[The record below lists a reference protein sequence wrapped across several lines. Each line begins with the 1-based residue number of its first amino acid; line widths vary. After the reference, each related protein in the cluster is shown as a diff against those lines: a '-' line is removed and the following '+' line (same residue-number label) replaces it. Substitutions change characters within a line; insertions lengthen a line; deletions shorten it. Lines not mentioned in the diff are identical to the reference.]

1 MRMYKLILPFLIIIM
16 ILGLINSSC
25 VLCAANKEEEMN
37 EEVILNKLYHVT
49 QGLTEQQRPD
59 GSWPLV
65 TQDKRFSIVATGLF
79 GLGTLSLPTPD
90 IIKAVTF
97 ILSQQ
102 ARRGSLEG
110 YFFFP
115 LE

>member
-25 VLCAANKEEEMN
+25 VLCAVNKEEEMN

-65 TQDKRFSIVATGLF
+65 TQDKRSSIVATGLF

-90 IIKAVTF
+90 MRKAVTF
-97 ILSQQ
+97 ILSQ
-102 ARRGSLEG
+102 
-110 YFFFP
+110 
-115 LE
+115 